1 MLQFSETI
9 NSATTLLAGREVPK
23 SRASHQFD
31 FSGTTGNVTIE
42 LDAYTGYRLIETVD
56 LTKADR
62 EPFVVVCEARAFRV
76 TPSVSTTLAYCT
88 THA

>member
-1 MLQFSETI
+1 MLQFSANI
-9 NSATTLLAGREVPK
+9 SSATTLLAGREVPK

-31 FSGTTGNVTIE
+31 FSGTTGIVNIE

-56 LTKADR
+56 LSETDR
-62 EPFVVVCEARAFRV
+62 EPFVVVCEARAFRI
-76 TPSVSTTLAYCT
+76 TPSVATNLAYCT